1 MTDLGDIA
9 FTVRTKGASFDV
21 ALNTP
26 PYVVEETRFLVDRR
40 RESLERAN
48 EIATHEA
55 RFELLF
61 DENDMAKGDLFDP
74 LLGAAE
80 RLEKLTSD
88 VVYEPVTARVPV
100 TAPTHL
106 TEAR

>member
-1 MTDLGDIA
+1 MSTIRSARVTDLGDME
-9 FTVRTKGASFDV
+9 FTVRTEGGSFDV

-26 PYVVEETRFLVDRR
+26 PYVLEETRFLVDRR

-48 EIATHEA
+48 EIATREA

-61 DENDMAKGDLFDP
+61 DEKHMAKGDLFDP

-80 RLEKLTSD
+80 HLEKLTSG
-88 VVYEPVTARVPV
+88 VVYEPNTG
-100 TAPTHL
+100 
-106 TEAR
+106 EFQ